1 MSSSFFDGNTLKSV
15 SAIYARKDGKKP
27 APRIYRD
34 TGQSGLVI
42 SAGKTGAV
50 WKISTNSLNRGLG
63 DVSLY
68 DKDDIPKLRTMVAL
82 CIAEH
87 KAGRSIDAIIEY
99 FKLHKD
105 LERSKAEQDVANGIG
120 MKWPEARDAFI
131 KWAYKNKAKSTVDGY
146 KSALGAC
153 PGSVYE
159 VDFRGIMDKPIV
171 SITGGDL
178 SRIKNSIIKRGE
190 AGELKGTGLRQADL
204 TVAAIKSA
212 WKYFFD
218 KQDDFPLDTNVAS
231 QLSSVQENDD
241 ANDEE
246 DFEDDD
252 EMEDDG
258 LRAMTQL
265 ELGAFV
271 WALDSEPNAIH
282 RNAILLQALTGQRRR
297 AAVIARRGRF
307 KPHEKYGL
315 VWQTRGKGNT
325 WRSLPLGEVATDLV
339 RMSLEDFKDYDSKF
353 LFPKVRRR
361 TAKDAKDGPTSG
373 RQVAKVMERM
383 RLPGGV
389 FHGLDISPSTQDL
402 RKALVTHFKPR
413 MHEFEVGGKP
423 LTEDHI
429 KIITHAN
436 EGRADVASSVYDL
449 NAYLDVKHA
458 ILVEWERYV
467 MEGYKI
473 YTESH
478 GAEQLIAAE

>member
-1 MSSSFFDGNTLKSV
+1 MSSSLFDGNTLKSV
-15 SAIYARKDGKKP
+15 SSLYARKDGKKP
-27 APRIYRD
+27 EPRIYRD

-63 DVSLY
+63 DFSLY

-87 KAGRSIDAIIEY
+87 KAGRSIDAIIDY

-105 LERSKAEQDVANGIG
+105 LERSKAEQDVISGKG

-131 KWAYKNKAKSTVDGY
+131 EWAYKNKAKSTVDGY

-159 VDFRGIMDKPIV
+159 VDFRAIMDKPVV
-171 SITGGDL
+171 SITAGDL

-218 KQDDFPLDTNVAS
+218 KQDDFPLDTNVAN
-231 QLSSVQENDD
+231 QLSSVQESEDND
-241 ANDEE
+241 DEE
-246 DFEDDD
+246 DFED
-252 EMEDDG
+252 EEENEDDG

-265 ELGAFV
+265 ELGAYI
-271 WALDSEPNAIH
+271 WALELEPNPIH
-282 RNAILLQALTGQRRR
+282 RNASMLQALTGQRRR
-297 AAVIARRGRF
+297 AAIIARRRRM
-307 KPHEKYGL
+307 KPHEKYGF

-325 WRSLPLGEVATDLV
+325 WRSLPLGEVAADLV
-339 RMSLEDFKDYDSKF
+339 RMSLEDFEKYKSKF
-353 LFPKVRRR
+353 LFPKVKVRN
-361 TAKDAKDGPTSG
+361 AGDKKDGPTSG
-373 RQVAKVMERM
+373 RQVSKVMEKM
-383 RLPGGV
+383 RKPGGV
-389 FHGLDISPSTQDL
+389 FHGLDICPSTHDL
-402 RKALVTHFKPR
+402 RKAFVTHLKPR
-413 MHEFEVGGKP
+413 MHEFQVGGKS
-423 LTEDHI
+423 LTPDDI
-429 KIITHAN
+429 KMITHVN

-458 ILVEWERYV
+458 ILTAWETYV
-467 MEGYKI
+467 IEGYRM
-473 YTESH
+473 YTESLQPQ
-478 GAEQLIAAE
+478 QLIAAE